1 MHKQDRGTMIKTLTK
16 LKLTKK
22 LLERLR
28 DSEIQTLFSVLNRY
42 TI

>member
-1 MHKQDRGTMIKTLTK
+1 MHKQDRGTMIKTLMK